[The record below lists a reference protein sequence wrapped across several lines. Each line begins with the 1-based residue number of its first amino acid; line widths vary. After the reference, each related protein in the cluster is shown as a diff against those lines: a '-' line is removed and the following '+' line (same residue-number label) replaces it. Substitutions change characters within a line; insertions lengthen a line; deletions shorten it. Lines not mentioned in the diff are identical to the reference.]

1 MNDVTILL
9 KTAKL
14 IPVLTIEREDEAV
27 PLAEA
32 LVAGGV
38 NTLEVTLRTAAAKK
52 ALTLIRRY
60 VPKAIVGLGTAL
72 TEEDLRQAKDLE
84 LPFAFSPGATVKL
97 MEAAQRLG
105 VPLIPGIATASE
117 LMLAMEHGINC
128 FKLFPAEAVGGMSML
143 KSLHGPFPRAKFCPT
158 GGITENSAPK
168 YLALPNVLAVGG
180 SWLILPGEVRS
191 GSFAAITARAK
202 ATFAKLQ

>member
-1 MNDVTILL
+1 
-9 KTAKL
+9 
-14 IPVLTIEREDEAV
+14 
-27 PLAEA
+27 
-32 LVAGGV
+32 
-38 NTLEVTLRTAAAKK
+38 
-52 ALTLIRRY
+52 
-60 VPKAIVGLGTAL
+60 
-72 TEEDLRQAKDLE
+72 
-84 LPFAFSPGATVKL
+84 
-97 MEAAQRLG
+97 
-105 VPLIPGIATASE
+105 
-117 LMLAMEHGINC
+117 
-128 FKLFPAEAVGGMSML
+128 ML